1 MLYKNKQTKQ
11 KIAYIIEERKGA
23 YKDIGVVVQL
33 VVAAFSQYEKQN
45 ERENVS
51 N

>member
-23 YKDIGVVVQL
+23 YKDIGVV
-33 VVAAFSQYEKQN
+33 
-45 ERENVS
+45 
-51 N
+51 